1 MGKTRNASLMASF
14 QIALLME
21 YLGNTFQRVIADG
34 DLSHFYFFVSFF
46 ARLFLRMAICHGC
59 CMPGQQQRSA
69 AAGHQWM
76 LTGT

>member
-1 MGKTRNASLMASF
+1 MASF